1 MARGAHLAGRAINV
15 TKTTTPH
22 ALSYALTHEHG
33 IPHGYAVALTF
44 PHCLALRNARESA
57 PPGTAL
63 VTELLAGTPE
73 AAVARFQ
80 ELQERCGA
88 PTKLSALGVKEGD
101 LSLIATSVDPNRLAN
116 DPLDPTAPEL
126 LAILR
131 AAL

>member
-44 PHCLALRNARESA
+44 PHCLALRHAREFV
-57 PPGTAL
+57 PPGTEL
-63 VTELLAGTPE
+63 VTELLADSPE

-88 PTKLSALGVKEGD
+88 PTTRSALGVKETD
-101 LSLIATSVDPNRLAN
+101 LELIATSVDPNRLAN
-116 DPLDPTAPEL
+116 DPLDPTTTEL
-126 LAILR
+126 FAILQ